1 MTDVAPPDPSAPPA
15 PGVDPAPRKPRKIFL
30 VVGIVVAVAL
40 GIFLFTGLGTSPSS
54 SGAPHEGG
62 QVPSFTA
69 SNIGPV
75 GPSQVSVPADGGG
88 NGTPVVLMFF
98 GAWCTSCRQELPPL
112 TATIRRQGKAGGSL
126 ARIRVIGVDSFDGTS
141 TAKSFMTTEGVRFPV
156 ASDPQADI
164 TSGLFYF
171 KGDPYTVFVRG
182 DGTINK
188 IVIGAQL
195 NASSFTADERALI
208 PSGT

>member
-1 MTDVAPPDPSAPPA
+1 MTAATPPEPPA
-15 PGVDPAPRKPRKIFL
+15 APAPEPAPRKPRKIFL
-30 VVGIVVAVAL
+30 VVGIVLAVVL
-40 GIFLFTGLGTSPSS
+40 GIFLFTGLGTSQST

-75 GPSQVSVPADGGG
+75 GAAQVSVPADGGG
-88 NGTPVVLMFF
+88 NGTPAVLMFF
-98 GAWCTSCRQELPPL
+98 GAWCTSCKQELPPL
-112 TATIRRQGKAGGSL
+112 TAAIRQQDQARGSL

-141 TAKSFMTTEGVRFPV
+141 AAKLFMTAEGVHFPV
-156 ASDPQADI
+156 AADPQADI

-171 KGDPYTVFVRG
+171 KGDPYTVFVKA
-182 DGTINK
+182 DGTISK